1 MNTKQLASINR
12 MARQHKAISTVL
24 VDENMKGEP
33 ILYMYCPRVEEESV
47 TDMTTGKKKIVSPAL
62 PPLVREYVLNHEGKC
77 VDTSIYSATVKIIA
91 FMQEQGNPIEM
102 EANV

>member
-12 MARQHKAISTVL
+12 MARQHNAISTVI

-33 ILYMYCPRVEEESV
+33 ILYMSCPSVEEESV
-47 TDMTTGKKKIVSPAL
+47 TDMTTGKKKIVIPAL
-62 PPLVREYVLNHEGKC
+62 SPLVREFVLERDGKC
-77 VDTSIYSATVKIIA
+77 IQTSIYPTTVKIIA